1 MFGRIFAPT
10 SADAGTVKIG
20 RRVVGVPLIVAV
32 SMVAAE
38 VGTTDALRPSAELV
52 VVCPATRVRK
62 EDTKKAAIL
71 KDESAMLARK
81 RGPEKTQL
89 DASISNDGWH
99 V

>member
-32 SMVAAE
+32 SMVATE

-62 EDTKKAAIL
+62 EDIEKAAIL
-71 KDESAMLARK
+71 KDESAMLN
-81 RGPEKTQL
+81 ELL
-89 DASISNDGWH
+89 DKEERS
-99 V
+99 